1 MDAQWARENY
11 LTDVYLEADWLRQE
25 LNALTDSDF
34 IDRVLT
40 ANEAELNNVVRENKF
55 PAHDI
60 AKRIKEHDW
69 TPTEKQR
76 IALTNVYVHL
86 QCGIH

>member
-1 MDAQWARENY
+1 MDANWARDNY
-11 LTDVYLEADWLRQE
+11 LTDMYLEADWLRQE
-25 LNALTDSDF
+25 LNALTDSDL

-40 ANEAELNNVVRENKF
+40 ANEAELNNVVTGGHF

-60 AKRIKEHDW
+60 AKRIKENGW
-69 TPTEKQR
+69 TPSEKQR

-86 QCGIH
+86 QCGTH